1 MIVLHVDANSAYLS
15 WTAAELLKNG
25 HPVDIREIDSA
36 IAGDPEQRHGV
47 ILAKSTSAKKK
58 GIRTG
63 ESLFEAFRKCP
74 NLELFPPDHKLYA
87 QYSKAMYALL
97 SEYTPQI
104 ERFSIDE
111 YWLDYTA
118 SESRFGPAEKVAYEI
133 RDRIREELGFTVN
146 VGVSSNKLLA
156 KMASELEK
164 PNRVHTLW
172 PEEIPDK
179 LWPLP
184 VRDLFMV
191 GPAAERKLIKSNI
204 RTIGDL
210 AQADPAYLRSI
221 LKSHGETIWQYARGI
236 DNSPVHTIGE
246 IPQKGYGNGITV
258 SHDVTNR
265 DEARGIILSLVDKV
279 SMRLR
284 AGESTCNVVTLSL
297 TYSDFRKVSRQRL
310 LPAYTASTTE
320 IKNQAFRLLDELW
333 KGAPIRQITVSVSG
347 LAPQGELQLSL
358 TEYSDPLKDEKVD
371 QVVDQIRKRF
381 GSDSLVRGRLA
392 GKASEDPRDD
402 LLEEDL

>member
-1 MIVLHVDANSAYLS
+1 MIIFHIDANSAYLS
-15 WTAAELLKNG
+15 WTAAEMLKNG
-25 HPVDIREIDSA
+25 YPIDIREIDSA
-36 IAGDPEQRHGV
+36 IGGDPEKRHGV
-47 ILAKSTSAKKK
+47 ILAKSMSAKKK
-58 GIRTG
+58 GVRTG

-74 NLELFPPDHKLYA
+74 NLEIFPPDHKLYA

-104 ERFSIDE
+104 ERYSIDE
-111 YWLDYTA
+111 YWMDYTA
-118 SESRFGPAEKVAYEI
+118 SESRFGPPEKVAYEI
-133 RDRIREELGFTVN
+133 RDRIKNELGFTVN

-172 PEEIPDK
+172 PQEIPDK

-184 VRDLFMV
+184 VRELFMV
-191 GPAAERKLIKSNI
+191 GPAAEKKLVKSNI

-210 AQADPAYLRSI
+210 ANADPVYLRSI
-221 LKSHGETIWQYARGI
+221 LKSQGEMIWQYARGI
-236 DNSPVHTIGE
+236 DNSPVYTEGE
-246 IPQKGYGNGITV
+246 VAQKGYGNGITID
-258 SHDVTNR
+258 HDVTDR
-265 DEARGIILSLVDKV
+265 DDARGVILALVDKV

-284 AGESTCNVVTLSL
+284 AGDSTCNVVTLSL
-297 TYSDFRKVSRQRL
+297 TYSDFRKVSKQRL
-310 LPAYTASTTE
+310 LPSYTASTSE

-358 TEYSDPLKDEKVD
+358 TDYADPLKEEKVD
-371 QVVDQIRKRF
+371 QVVDQIRKKF
-381 GSDSLVRGRLA
+381 GTASVVRGRLA
-392 GKASEDPRDD
+392 GKGQAVR
-402 LLEEDL
+402 EDLPEDEL

>member
-1 MIVLHVDANSAYLS
+1 
-15 WTAAELLKNG
+15 
-25 HPVDIREIDSA
+25 
-36 IAGDPEQRHGV
+36 
-47 ILAKSTSAKKK
+47 
-58 GIRTG
+58 
-63 ESLFEAFRKCP
+63 
-74 NLELFPPDHKLYA
+74 
-87 QYSKAMYALL
+87 
-97 SEYTPQI
+97 
-104 ERFSIDE
+104 
-111 YWLDYTA
+111 
-118 SESRFGPAEKVAYEI
+118 
-133 RDRIREELGFTVN
+133 